1 MARTVAA
8 QYSSLESCTVQWF
21 ARLDDDTIVSVP
33 RMAEMLSH
41 YNPDTPTCVHNDWRT
56 RNCMCGHVLG
66 VCLWGGGGVGGG
78 GGRGLKVGR
87 GRIDG
92 RGVGSLRVCTGA
104 RGAGEYS
111 SDCSAPTRSVGERFR
126 RSLRVLIAK
135 GYG

>member
-8 QYSSLESCTVQWF
+8 QALSLESCTVQWF

-41 YNPDTPTCVHNDWRT
+41 YNPDTPTCVHNDWPT
-56 RNCMCGHVLG
+56 RKCTRGHVLG
-66 VCLWGGGGVGGG
+66 EGLGGG
-78 GGRGLKVGR
+78 LKGGR
-87 GRIDG
+87 GRIDA

-111 SDCSAPTRSVGERFR
+111 SDCSGAN
-126 RSLRVLIAK
+126 
-135 GYG
+135 